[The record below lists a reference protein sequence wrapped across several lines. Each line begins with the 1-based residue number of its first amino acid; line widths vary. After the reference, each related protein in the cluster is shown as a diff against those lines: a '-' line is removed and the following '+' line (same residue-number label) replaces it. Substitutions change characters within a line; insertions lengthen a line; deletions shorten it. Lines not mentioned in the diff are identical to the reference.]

1 MVKAKTRAR
10 KQGTKEGDRSMLT
23 CRLAVG
29 EGSGRF
35 MTGGRVFNDMHV
47 LLTWERDHSG
57 VIFGSVKH
65 TWECGRSRTDGC
77 GVSH

>member
-10 KQGTKEGDRSMLT
+10 KQGTREGDRSMLT

-35 MTGGRVFNDMHV
+35 MTVITFSTVQEYVPSFCV
-47 LLTWERDHSG
+47 LAVYSRSG
-57 VIFGSVKH
+57 
-65 TWECGRSRTDGC
+65 
-77 GVSH
+77 